1 MSLSDEEK
9 SALMQLQLEKGAS
22 CLEQADKVLELG
34 MYDNAMNRYYYA
46 CFHVVMAL
54 FIKEGINAHRHRGML
69 IQFSL
74 HFVKTGRISTSMGAI
89 LFRLEQ
95 MREAAD
101 YNCHYNVTEEEVL
114 SIQPK
119 AKEFYETI
127 VKLIKE

>member
-1 MSLSDEEK
+1 
-9 SALMQLQLEKGAS
+9 
-22 CLEQADKVLELG
+22 
-34 MYDNAMNRYYYA
+34 
-46 CFHVVMAL
+46 MAL

-74 HFVKTGRISTSMGAI
+74 HFVKTGRISTRMGAI
-89 LFRLEQ
+89 LSRLEQ